1 MFLQNQKKKKH
12 VQLLKY
18 GVDLVVEHPFV
29 FASSSADIFAES
41 AIEIL
46 NNLKVKHI
54 VFGSESND
62 TDKLTR
68 LAKEQ
73 LENDKFI
80 KKYLDMG
87 VNYPTALNKITSETI
102 NKPNDL
108 LAISY
113 IKAIIKNGYDIEY
126 VSIKR
131 TNDFHDLTSNDK
143 IISASNIRNK
153 QSITKM
159 SRTLF
164 LKEK

>member
-1 MFLQNQKKKKH
+1 
-12 VQLLKY
+12 
-18 GVDLVVEHPFV
+18 
-29 FASSSADIFAES
+29 
-41 AIEIL
+41 
-46 NNLKVKHI
+46 
-54 VFGSESND
+54 
-62 TDKLTR
+62 
-68 LAKEQ
+68 
-73 LENDKFI
+73 
-80 KKYLDMG
+80 MG

-153 QSITKM
+153 
-159 SRTLF
+159 
-164 LKEK
+164 